1 MTDLEIKV
9 QECKLVK
16 SLVTLLEERGDEFML
31 AREYLILKNDR
42 GTSLVEIPIKD
53 QEFDMSR
60 FIEINEKDYLLKH
73 NYYEG
78 LYVLVRSTIRNIQRK
93 REQVQREEYLKRLAQ
108 GNNDLDDILR
118 GEV

>member
-1 MTDLEIKV
+1 MTELEIKV

-42 GTSLVEIPIKD
+42 GTSLVKIPIKFR
-53 QEFDMSR
+53 EFDVSR
-60 FIEINEKDYLLKH
+60 FIEINENDYLLKH
-73 NYYEG
+73 SDYEDF
-78 LYVLVRSTIRNIQRK
+78 YTLVKKTMKNIQLKKDQIK
-93 REQVQREEYLKRLAQ
+93 RQEDLKRLAQ

-118 GEV
+118 GK